1 VDGVSSLLG
10 LICCL
15 FVAWLSFR
23 YVGQSWGQGEG
34 SANPGGIPA
43 RYVLKAF
50 IPAGFLLLALQ
61 FAALCLKS
69 AARPR

>member
-1 VDGVSSLLG
+1 
-10 LICCL
+10 
-15 FVAWLSFR
+15 LSFR